1 MNIYA
6 KCSNYASETC
16 PCVLAESG
24 HCIMCSMC
32 RGEEYCD
39 CNDTV
44 SYCIMQELKNN
55 GGKAKDQH
63 HIVKCTVQ
71 SETMYEDNVKF
82 IRLNVPNGQAEDFKR
97 IGSFVFVRAKENT
110 FYDVPISVMYEGVD
124 VDSIGLII
132 QLQGVKTK
140 DFSDLKVG
148 DRVFLRG
155 PYLNGIQGLRPLV
168 SLKNKNAVIICKGI
182 GLFPSIHAI
191 DELKKNNNNV
201 KIYLDSGDINR
212 SIINAARDLFEME
225 INEMSLFDANKNISE
240 EVYSIVDEAIRGNV
254 AHIHLGLSNYAIKK
268 IVEYIENRAGS
279 DISLSCINNSHM
291 CCGEGI
297 CGACTVNVDSKRIVH
312 LCKEQLDVYDYGR
325 LLR

>member
-1 MNIYA
+1 M
-6 KCSNYASETC
+6 
-16 PCVLAESG
+16 
-24 HCIMCSMC
+24 
-32 RGEEYCD
+32 
-39 CNDTV
+39 
-44 SYCIMQELKNN
+44 
-55 GGKAKDQH
+55 
-63 HIVKCTVQ
+63 
-71 SETMYEDNVKF
+71 
-82 IRLNVPNGQAEDFKR
+82 
-97 IGSFVFVRAKENT
+97 
-110 FYDVPISVMYEGVD
+110 
-124 VDSIGLII
+124 
-132 QLQGVKTK
+132 
-140 DFSDLKVG
+140 
-148 DRVFLRG
+148 
-155 PYLNGIQGLRPLV
+155 
-168 SLKNKNAVIICKGI
+168 IICKGI

-268 IVEYIENRAGS
+268 LVEYIENRAGS

-297 CGACTVNVDSKRIVH
+297 CGACTINVDSKRIVH